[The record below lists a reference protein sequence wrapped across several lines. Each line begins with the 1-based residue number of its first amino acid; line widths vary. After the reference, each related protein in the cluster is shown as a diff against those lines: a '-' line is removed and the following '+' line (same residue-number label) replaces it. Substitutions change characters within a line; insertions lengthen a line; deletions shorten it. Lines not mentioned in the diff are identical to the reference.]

1 MVTKAQT
8 QTGSR
13 AVHISDGE
21 DEFNLVQP
29 DNEVGRYD
37 ASYVNVSMVLRWLI
51 LLAYTGLAVAGLIPM
66 TLIGL
71 VASVGWILAANLVST
86 WVSFQHRRIAWYDN
100 TYLYADALAVAIAV
114 LASTNLAY
122 PIWMAY
128 LMIMASGAA
137 EQTKRY
143 SLVLTFFCLA
153 TYLADAAIL
162 GLAGWDDLKPG
173 IMAVTAFLLFFI
185 GANLTVTFD
194 GNRRLRAY
202 IRKMSVTDPLTG
214 LANRRRLTD
223 ALANPPIT
231 EYSVAVA
238 VLDVDNFKEYNDSYG
253 HLAGDQLLVRLAETL
268 TEEFPAAHI
277 ISRYGGDEFV
287 VLYPCTSAGDAA
299 ERASKL
305 VSGQGFRTARRT
317 RDRVPVSVGVALWPD
332 HQPTL
337 DGALAAADDCLRAAK
352 RARKGTVV
360 TFAADAPAP
369 RPA

>member
-8 QTGSR
+8 QSGSR
-13 AVHISDGE
+13 AVRTSDGE

-37 ASYVNVSMVLRWLI
+37 ASYVNVSMVIRWLI
-51 LLAYTGLAVAGLIPM
+51 LLAYTALAVTGLIPM
-66 TLIGL
+66 TAVGL
-71 VASVGWILAANLVST
+71 GASVGWILAANLVST
-86 WVSFQHRRIAWYDN
+86 WVSFQHRRVAWYDN
-100 TYLYADALAVAIAV
+100 TYLYADALAVALAV
-114 LASTNLAY
+114 LASANLAY

-128 LMIMASGAA
+128 VMIIASGAA

-143 SLVLTFFCLA
+143 SMALTFFCLA
-153 TYLADAAIL
+153 TYLGDAAIF
-162 GLAGWDDLKPG
+162 GLTGWDDLKPG
-173 IMAVTAFLLFFI
+173 IISVTAFLMVFI

-223 ALANPPIT
+223 ALANPPST

-238 VLDVDNFKEYNDSYG
+238 VLDVDNFKQYNDSFG

-287 VLYPCTSAGDAA
+287 VLYPCTSAGDAT
-299 ERASKL
+299 ERADRL
-305 VSGQGFRTARRT
+305 IGGRGRR
-317 RDRVPVSVGVALWPD
+317 RNDRVPVSVGVALWPD

-360 TFAADAPAP
+360 TFAAITPAP